1 MGVQAL
7 VCMEQLVAGQPKH
20 QEALMMA
27 KVADSQ
33 GGDIPA
39 LQAILRV
46 SPSLAGSSWEIAA
59 GHVKEWQYIIMLWC
73 TTGSGSKP

>member
-1 MGVQAL
+1 MILLTFMKSIRTMSCVGVQAL

-27 KVADSQ
+27 KVANSQ

-46 SPSLAGSSWEIAA
+46 SLRLA
-59 GHVKEWQYIIMLWC
+59 L
-73 TTGSGSKP
+73 TTALVGRKLQGN